1 MRLQT
6 PRAGGPA
13 RNRYIYTYIHK
24 GAPNYRFAAF
34 FRPLFARSPVS
45 HVLFPVFLF
54 FFFLFILPAIRR
66 NLPRSERRP
75 FVTGRIPMRARL
87 QDFLMATACVP
98 STKNRTRRRD
108 HTIAQ
113 IGRVCRFDYSI
124 TRNRSVSVG
133 SNTRRGYS

>member
-13 RNRYIYTYIHK
+13 RNRYIYTYIRVHRTIDSPHFS
-24 GAPNYRFAAF
+24 GPSLRVRQFRMSF
-34 FRPLFARSPVS
+34 FPF
-45 HVLFPVFLF
+45 FF

-113 IGRVCRFDYSI
+113 IGRVRRFDYSI
-124 TRNRSVSVG
+124 TRNRSVSAG